1 MDKYKYFTLVLYPDE
16 DTKHR
21 EILNSIIT
29 TYSYRAIVHNK
40 DEAKVH
46 THIVF
51 STPSPRTLASLKK
64 EFNIDY
70 IEFVRTPKKM
80 LEYLTHENDK
90 EKHHYSYDETF
101 GDLEVLSDTDK
112 ESSNILT
119 ILNFINNFE
128 GYLSL
133 LTLNKFVVDNN
144 LWSYY
149 RRSSYIFIKTLE
161 EKNNLCYI
169 NNGKEFTNEI
179 TSKKNR

>member
-1 MDKYKYFTLVLYPDE
+1 MDKYKYFTLVLYPNE
-16 DTKHR
+16 DKKHL
-21 EILNSIIT
+21 EIFNSIIT
-29 TYSYRAIVHNK
+29 TYSYRAIVHDK

-51 STPSPRTLASLKK
+51 STPSPRTLASIKK
-64 EFNIDY
+64 ELNIEY

-90 EKHHYSYDETF
+90 EKYHYDYNETF
-101 GDLEVLSDTDK
+101 GDLEVLNDTDK
-112 ESSNILT
+112 ECSNILI
-119 ILNFINNFE
+119 ILNFINSYE

-133 LTLNKFVVDNN
+133 LNLNKFVVENN

-161 EKNNLCYI
+161 EKNNLCY
-169 NNGKEFTNEI
+169 NTNGKEVN
-179 TSKKNR
+179 K

>member
-1 MDKYKYFTLVLYPDE
+1 MENKYKYFTLVLYPDDDPKHSQIL
-16 DTKHR
+16 DT
-21 EILNSIIT
+21 IIS
-29 TYSYRAIVHNK
+29 TYSYRAIYHNK

-46 THIVF
+46 LHIVF

-80 LEYLTHENDK
+80 LEYLTHENAK

-101 GDLEVLSDTDK
+101 GDLEVLSETDT
-112 ESSNILT
+112 ESKNILL
-119 ILNFINNFE
+119 ILNYINNFE

-144 LWSYY
+144 LWSFY

-161 EKNNLCYI
+161 EKNALCYTKD
-169 NNGKEFTNEI
+169 KEVR
-179 TSKKNR
+179 K